1 MKKKSTKLQF
11 NRETLRNLTEG
22 NLRGAAGGATAWP
35 TCGCP
40 TNISN
45 CADCPD
51 PSEYCDTQN
60 SCTSFRC

>member
-22 NLRGAAGGATAWP
+22 NLRGAAGGATMWV
-35 TCGCP
+35 TCL
-40 TNISN
+40 SN

-51 PSEYCDTQN
+51 PTEYCETQQ